1 MLGGKSVIGV
11 MSQTSEATPW
21 WSPFLRFAAKSDIG
35 MRRTNNQD
43 SHYEVPAASS
53 RNWQTN
59 GHLFIVADG
68 MGAHAA
74 GEYASGLAT
83 ETIAQSYLRR
93 SGEAPHEAVKNAILE
108 AHALIRQKGAED
120 AAFHDMGTTADVLL
134 LLPEG
139 ALVGHVGDSRVY
151 RLRDHVYEQLT
162 FDHSLLWE
170 ITRSG
175 RIAKEKYP
183 SQIPK
188 NVITRSLGPV
198 QRLTVDLEGPFP
210 IQAGDTFLL
219 CSDGLS
225 GQVEDDEMGQILSLF
240 SPAEAA
246 EALVNI
252 ANMRGGPD
260 NITVVIANVLG
271 QPEIDDSRRIQK
283 KEKRRP
289 LSAAGLTTIIASLTL
304 WFLFLVLAVTRT
316 GSFLGIALSAL
327 AAAAASAAALRVNR
341 KTFFSQA
348 KPLTT
353 TPFGRGPYVR
363 VNAEPAREFAEKLI
377 VSEQELFKVVERHS
391 SEVKDDPG
399 GKFAE
404 LHQRCIHG
412 MSTGQ
417 YGEAIFAV
425 VRLINMLMAKIK
437 EDRPKA
443 A

>member
-1 MLGGKSVIGV
+1 MAQI
-11 MSQTSEATPW
+11 SETASW

-93 SGEAPHEAVKNAILE
+93 SAEAPHDAIKNAILE
-108 AHALIRQKGAED
+108 AHTRIKQKGLED
-120 AAFHDMGTTADVLL
+120 AAFYDMGTTADALL

-151 RLRDHVYEQLT
+151 RLRGNVYEQLT

-175 RIAKEKYP
+175 RISQEKCP
-183 SQIPK
+183 RPIPK

-198 QRLTVDLEGPFP
+198 NHLKVDLEGPFP
-210 IQAGDTFLL
+210 VLAGDTFLL

-225 GQVEDDEMGQILSLF
+225 GQIEDAEMGQILSLF
-240 SPAEAA
+240 SPGEAV

-260 NITVVIANVLG
+260 NITVIVANVLG

-283 KEKRRP
+283 KEKRQP
-289 LSAAGLTTIIASLTL
+289 LTVAGLAAVIGSLTL
-304 WFLFLVLAVTRT
+304 WFLFLILAMTRT
-316 GSFLGIALSAL
+316 GSWLGIGAL
-327 AAAAASAAALRVNR
+327 ALGAIAASTAALFINR
-341 KTFFSQA
+341 KTFFLR
-348 KPLTT
+348 KKLLTT

-363 VNAEPAREFAEKLI
+363 VSAEPDRAFAEKLI
-377 VSEQELFKVVERHS
+377 LSEQELFKIVQQRS
-391 SEVKDDPG
+391 SSVKEDLDG
-399 GKFAE
+399 QFADM
-404 LHQRCIHG
+404 HRRCIDG
-412 MSTGQ
+412 MSSGQ

-425 VRLINMLMAKIK
+425 VRCINLLMAKIK
-437 EDRPKA
+437 EELR
-443 A
+443 

>member
-11 MSQTSEATPW
+11 MSQTSEAIPW

-225 GQVEDDEMGQILSLF
+225 GQIEDDEMGQILSLF

-289 LSAAGLTTIIASLTL
+289 LSAAGLTAIICSLTL
-304 WFLFLVLAVTRT
+304 WSLFLVLAVTRT
-316 GSFLGIALSAL
+316 GAFLGIALSAL

-341 KTFFSQA
+341 KTFFSQP

-404 LHQRCIHG
+404 LHRRCLHG

-417 YGEAIFAV
+417 YGDAIFAV